1 MCVIIP
7 IVYILFVLLF
17 SVSDMFISSCKY
29 NTISTYDSNQQTVAI
44 LLKLKAVPSMIVEHE
59 C

>member
-7 IVYILFVLLF
+7 IVYILFVLLL
-17 SVSDMFISSCKY
+17 SVSDMFISSFKY